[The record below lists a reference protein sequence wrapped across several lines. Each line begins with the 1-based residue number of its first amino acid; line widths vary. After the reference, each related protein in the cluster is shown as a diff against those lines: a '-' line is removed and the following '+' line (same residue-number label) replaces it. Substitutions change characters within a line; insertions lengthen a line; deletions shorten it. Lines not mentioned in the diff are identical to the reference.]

1 MELDQQLEY
10 CGGIW
15 LTRNDLVFNHQ
26 VWRDVKTVLWKIWL
40 CMVDWKPMFQEDLAL
55 GMEQWCTFLE
65 AALETSLAVWHSP
78 SREEAEEGGLEA

>member
-65 AALETSLAVWHSP
+65 AALETPPALTIS
-78 SREEAEEGGLEA
+78 

>member
-1 MELDQQLEY
+1 MALRKEMELDQQLEY

-55 GMEQWCTFLE
+55 GMEQWCAFLE
-65 AALETSLAVWHSP
+65 AALETPLALTIS
-78 SREEAEEGGLEA
+78 